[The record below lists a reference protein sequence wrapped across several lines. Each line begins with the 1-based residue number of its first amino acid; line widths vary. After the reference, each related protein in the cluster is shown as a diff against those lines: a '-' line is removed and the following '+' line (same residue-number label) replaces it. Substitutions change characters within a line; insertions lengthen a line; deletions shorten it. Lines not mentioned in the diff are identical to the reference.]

1 MIMPVTVIN
10 NQQEAWNFC
19 NKLMSAIT
27 KPDAKPIQ
35 IEYEFAKKR
44 TLPQNDYYHGVVLTE
59 IVKFYQGNLA
69 ALYRDFIVLNKV
81 APSRD
86 FIHEF
91 LKQAFNNGKSTTK
104 LDKQVFFDTF
114 ITPIREYYLHENK
127 LLIDEPPVTELTH
140 KE

>member
-1 MIMPVTVIN
+1 MPVTVIN
-10 NQQEAWNFC
+10 NQQEAWDFC
-19 NKLMSAIT
+19 NKLMSAIN

-35 IEYEFAKKR
+35 IEDTFASKR
-44 TLPQNDYYHGVVLTE
+44 TLPQNDYYHAVVLKQITE
-59 IVKFYQGNLA
+59 YYQGNLA

-91 LKQAFNNGKSTTK
+91 LKQVFNNGKSTTK

-114 ITPIREYYLHENK
+114 ITPIREHFLHEHK